1 MQITKLISPGRAIFA
16 IGILGLAFICM
27 LTGDFIVGR
36 PPAWS
41 ESFSGVMPTLGYVSG
56 AILMLACVAI
66 LASKKGDAGALIIAL
81 LILLL
86 SGLRFLPDVMA
97 NWLGGYKTMAL
108 LGGALIV
115 ASSFGVEGRI
125 DTLMFMQKKKTTDTL
140 IAVGCFLLAAFFIAG
155 GYAHFKFAEFV
166 IGFIP
171 DYIPFHAFFTYF
183 CGICLV
189 AGGVGILIPATR
201 MLAAFLSA
209 IMVLGWF
216 LLLHI
221 PRFVANPSDPSERM
235 GLCESFAFAGIFF
248 VLAGISV
255 KKK

>member
-16 IGILGLAFICM
+16 IGILGLGFLCV
-27 LTGDFIVGR
+27 LTGDFIIGR

-41 ESFSGVMPTLGYVSG
+41 ESLSAMKPALGYVSG
-56 AILMLACVAI
+56 AVVVLACAAI

-86 SGLRFLPDVMA
+86 SGLRFLPTVMTD
-97 NWLGGYKTMAL
+97 WLGGYKTMAL

-115 ASSFGVEGRI
+115 ACSFGLEGRT
-125 DTLMFMQKKKTTDTL
+125 DTLMFMQRKKTTDTL

-155 GYAHFKFAEFV
+155 GYAHFKYADFV

-171 DYIPFHAFFTYF
+171 EYIPFHAFFTYF

-201 MLAAFLSA
+201 MLAALLSS
-209 IMVLGWF
+209 IMLLGWF

-221 PRFVANPSDPSERM
+221 PRFVANPGDPSDRM

-255 KKK
+255 RKK